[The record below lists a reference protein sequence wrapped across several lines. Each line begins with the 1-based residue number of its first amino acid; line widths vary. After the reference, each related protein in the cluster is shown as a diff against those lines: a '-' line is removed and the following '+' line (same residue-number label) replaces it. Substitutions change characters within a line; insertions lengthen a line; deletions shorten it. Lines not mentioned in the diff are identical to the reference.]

1 MATHLSVSL
10 LKAVSFTGLAFSG
23 ATSVLVLMTRPHGLG
38 WRSINLIGLL
48 KVMREAVISGA
59 ERFVYQRC

>member
-23 ATSVLVLMTRPHGLG
+23 ATSVLVLMTRPMDWLEVDQPD
-38 WRSINLIGLL
+38 WS
-48 KVMREAVISGA
+48 A
-59 ERFVYQRC
+59 